1 MSTST
6 RPAKQPAQTGPAI
19 SLSQKNLS
27 PKQMEL
33 LFEKGSQFFAVLA
46 EPSRL
51 RILYALCQGE
61 KSVSQVIEVSG
72 SSQAN
77 VSRHLGSLHQAG
89 ILRRRKVGTTVYYSI
104 CDEVTLEMCQQVCG
118 RISNGLFE

>member
-1 MSTST
+1 MSTPTS
-6 RPAKQPAQTGPAI
+6 PAKQPTQVGPAL

-33 LFEKGSQFFAVLA
+33 LFEKVSQFFAVLA

-77 VSRHLGSLHQAG
+77 VSRHLGSLHEAG
-89 ILRRRKVGTTVYYSI
+89 ILSRRKVGTTVYYSI

>member
-1 MSTST
+1 MSTPTS
-6 RPAKQPAQTGPAI
+6 PAKQPAQTGPGI

-33 LFEKGSQFFAVLA
+33 LFEKVSQFFAVLA

-77 VSRHLGSLHQAG
+77 VSRHLGSLHKAG

>member
-1 MSTST
+1 MSTPTS
-6 RPAKQPAQTGPAI
+6 PAKQPAQTGPAI

-33 LFEKGSQFFAVLA
+33 LFEKVSQFFAVLA

-89 ILRRRKVGTTVYYSI
+89 ILSRRKVGTTVYYSI
-104 CDEVTLEMCQQVCG
+104 CDEVTLEMCQQVCR

>member
-1 MSTST
+1 MSTPTS
-6 RPAKQPAQTGPAI
+6 PAKQPAQTGPAF

-33 LFEKGSQFFAVLA
+33 LFEKVSQFFAVLA

>member
-1 MSTST
+1 MSTPTS
-6 RPAKQPAQTGPAI
+6 PAKQPAQTGPAI

-33 LFEKGSQFFAVLA
+33 LFEKVSQFFAVLA

>member
-6 RPAKQPAQTGPAI
+6 SPAKQPAQTGPAI

-33 LFEKGSQFFAVLA
+33 LFEKVSQFFAVLA

-77 VSRHLGSLHQAG
+77 VSRHLGSLHEAG

>member
-1 MSTST
+1 MSTQTS
-6 RPAKQPAQTGPAI
+6 PAKQPAQTGPAI

-33 LFEKGSQFFAVLA
+33 LFEKVSQFFAVLA

>member
-1 MSTST
+1 MSTPTS
-6 RPAKQPAQTGPAI
+6 PAKQPAQTGPAI

-33 LFEKGSQFFAVLA
+33 LFEKVSQFFAVLA

-77 VSRHLGSLHQAG
+77 VSRHLGSLHKAG
-89 ILRRRKVGTTVYYSI
+89 ILSRRKVGTTVYYSI

>member
-1 MSTST
+1 MSNHSAST
-6 RPAKQPAQTGPAI
+6 KNPAQTGTAL
-19 SLSQKNLS
+19 SLPQKNLS
-27 PKQMEL
+27 SEQMEL
-33 LFEKGSQFFAVLA
+33 LFEKVSQFFAVLA

-51 RILYALCQGE
+51 RILYSLCQGE
-61 KSVSQVIEVSG
+61 KSVTQVLELSG

-77 VSRHLGSLHQAG
+77 VSRHLGSLHEAG
-89 ILRRRKVGTTVYYSI
+89 ILKRRKVGTTVYYSI

>member
-6 RPAKQPAQTGPAI
+6 SPAKQPAQTGPAI

-33 LFEKGSQFFAVLA
+33 LFEKVSQFFAVLA

-77 VSRHLGSLHQAG
+77 VSRHLGSLHEAG

-104 CDEVTLEMCQQVCG
+104 CDEVTLDMCQQVCC

>member
-1 MSTST
+1 MSTPTS
-6 RPAKQPAQTGPAI
+6 PAKQPAQTGPAI

-33 LFEKGSQFFAVLA
+33 LFEKVSQFFAVLA

-89 ILRRRKVGTTVYYSI
+89 ILSRRKVGTTVYYSI
-104 CDEVTLEMCQQVCG
+104 CDEVTLDMCQQVCG